1 VRRSAGRWGGCWV
14 DIDGDQ
20 LMDVEEEIADTLS
33 ESGSD
38 DDTGEIKAL
47 KV

>member
-1 VRRSAGRWGGCWV
+1 MGRRWV
-14 DIDGDQ
+14 DVDGDQ
-20 LMDVEEEIADTLS
+20 LMDVEEDIGDTLS

-38 DDTGEIKAL
+38 DDDDDTEEIKAL